1 MDCNNYSYTAPGFGV
16 DYEKPINEYS
26 NDDMSATL
34 DYWKNQ
40 YSADPSNSRYNDYIV
55 WAGSYDGS
63 MDISEVF
70 KTIDAARALYDHIV
84 TNYHDTPP
92 VKRDLRKYINSL
104 HRLEK
109 GVA

>member
-1 MDCNNYSYTAPGFGV
+1 MDINSYSYTAPGFGV
-16 DYEKPINEYS
+16 DYEKPIAEYS
-26 NDDMSATL
+26 NDDMNATL
-34 DYWKNQ
+34 DKWSNQ
-40 YSADPSNSRYNDYIV
+40 YSAAPSNSRYNDYIV
-55 WAGSYDGS
+55 IAGSYDGQ
-63 MDISEVF
+63 MDISETF
-70 KTIDAARALYDHIV
+70 KRLDTARALYDHIV

>member
-1 MDCNNYSYTAPGFGV
+1 MDINSYSYTAPEFGV
-16 DYEKPINEYS
+16 DYEKPIDEYW
-26 NDDMSATL
+26 NDDMNATL

-40 YSADPSNSRYNDYIV
+40 YSAGPSNSRYNDFIV
-55 WAGSYDGS
+55 MAGSYDGQ

-70 KTIDAARALYDHIV
+70 KTLDAARALYNHIV

>member
-1 MDCNNYSYTAPGFGV
+1 MDINSYSYTAPGFGV
-16 DYEKPINEYS
+16 DYPAPVAEYS
-26 NDDMSATL
+26 NDDMNAEITTQRGYNGATV
-34 DYWKNQ
+34 
-40 YSADPSNSRYNDYIV
+40 YIV

-63 MDISEVF
+63 MDIYESF
-70 KTIDAARALYDHIV
+70 RTLDAARALYDHIV

-92 VKRDLRKYINSL
+92 VKRYLRKYINSL